1 MQSLVI
7 PLFTGTAPDSTRVV
21 TFTVKKRGHGKQT
34 MEASIA
40 AARAMLE
47 IVRRV
52 QKVGAKL
59 ARCVRTFPWC
69 REAPLPPPHRPLAP
83 LATLLGLELTRPSP
97 WRVRRLLLSAAQQE
111 DGVDSGARLAAQRLV
126 QTWRGRVRIS
136 ATPSSEGG
144 PMFELPLGSE
154 EARRPR
160 VPAAP
165 RRRTV
170 SDLGVSHAHSQKTRL
185 CESQPKR
192 HTVSPHNGKQKG
204 LRIEISLIQS

>member
-69 REAPLPPPHRPLAP
+69 REAPSLLPTARSPPSRRCSGWSSHAR
-83 LATLLGLELTRPSP
+83 LLGASADCCSAPRSRRMASTVGRGWQRSASCKRGEGGCVSARRRAR
-97 WRVRRLLLSAAQQE
+97 RVAPCSSYRSAA
-111 DGVDSGARLAAQRLV
+111 
-126 QTWRGRVRIS
+126 
-136 ATPSSEGG
+136 
-144 PMFELPLGSE
+144 
-154 EARRPR
+154 
-160 VPAAP
+160 
-165 RRRTV
+165 RRRV
-170 SDLGVSHAHSQKTRL
+170 A
-185 CESQPKR
+185 PA
-192 HTVSPHNGKQKG
+192 SPLHRAG
-204 LRIEISLIQS
+204 EQSPTWE